1 MLCSKKIAIPNNAKL
16 KCIAWNGE
24 QGWIACGSEQG
35 MLKVK
40 HPMLLLPGYICN
52 GSVLLTTAR

>member
-1 MLCSKKIAIPNNAKL
+1 MHVFCSKKIAIPNNAKL

-40 HPMLLLPGYICN
+40 YSMLLLPGNICN
-52 GSVLLTTAR
+52 GS